1 MLKIIN
7 KINSKILN
15 FMGIIF
21 LILPIAL
28 FTGPFLPDLI
38 VVILS
43 FLFLFLC
50 LKKKKFFFFKIFF
63 VYFFIL
69 FLLYLNLR
77 SIFSE
82 SFIVS
87 AKVSFFYIRFGIFV
101 LSVLLILK
109 YCRNIETY
117 FYYTLYF
124 SIFFV
129 SFDVIFQFLFG
140 VDIFGIRNVDPSRI
154 TGIFGSEAIV
164 GSYLVRL
171 IPLLQFLYFIKIQK
185 KKSYNFLFISLLL
198 VMSDIAILLSGE
210 RASFFYLLLSNIFLM
225 LFSKNYIKFRLI
237 SLIISIILMIV
248 ITTTSTL
255 VRERIFISTLQE
267 ININK
272 KDIGL
277 NDNNLISIPKN
288 HNSHFQS
295 AFNMF
300 KHNILFGQ
308 GPQMFRI
315 LCSKKDFIYNN
326 FSCSTHPHN
335 NYIQLLA
342 ELGLIGFCFVIF
354 ILLFLVKDF
363 VSLIFNSQFNA
374 NVKLAKLTLFAS
386 FLITLW
392 PFVTTGNFFN
402 NWLNIIYY
410 LPIPFF
416 IHYFFK
422 PKI

>member
-7 KINSKILN
+7 NQNSKILN
-15 FMGIIF
+15 FMAIAF
-21 LILPIAL
+21 SILPIAL
-28 FTGPFLPDLI
+28 FTGPFLSDLI

-43 FLFLFLC
+43 LLFFFLC
-50 LKKKKFFFFKIFF
+50 FIKKKFFFFKNYF
-63 VYFFIL
+63 VYFFIV

-77 SIFSE
+77 SVFSE

-109 YCRNIETY
+109 YYKNIEIY
-117 FYYTLYF
+117 FYNILYF

-140 VDIFGIRNVDPSRI
+140 VDIFGIKNVDPSRI

-185 KKSYNFLFISLLL
+185 KKSHNFFFISLLL
-198 VMSDIAILLSGE
+198 VMSDIAIFLSGE
-210 RASFFYLLLSNIFLM
+210 RASFFYLLLSNFFLM
-225 LFSKNYIKFRLI
+225 IFSINYIKFRMV

-248 ITTTSTL
+248 ITTNSSL
-255 VRERIFISTLQE
+255 VRERIFISTFQE
-267 ININK
+267 ISIDK
-272 KDIGL
+272 KDISL
-277 NDNNLISIPKN
+277 IPKN

-300 KHNILFGQ
+300 KNNILFGQ

-315 LCSKKDFIYNN
+315 LCSKKDFKYNN
-326 FSCSTHPHN
+326 YSCSTHPHN

-354 ILLFLVKDF
+354 ILLFLIKDF
-363 VSLIFNSQFNA
+363 VRLFFNSQLNT
-374 NVKLAKLTLFAS
+374 NLKLAKLTLFSS

-416 IHYFFK
+416 VNYFFK

>member
-7 KINSKILN
+7 KQNSKILN
-15 FMGIIF
+15 FMAIAF
-21 LILPIAL
+21 SILPIAL

-43 FLFLFLC
+43 FLFFFLC
-50 LKKKKFFFFKIFF
+50 FKNKKFFFFKNFF
-63 VYFFIL
+63 VYFFIV

-77 SIFSE
+77 SVFSE

-87 AKVSFFYIRFGIFV
+87 AKVSFFYIRYGIFV

-117 FYYTLYF
+117 FYNIFYF

-140 VDIFGIRNVDPSRI
+140 VDIFGIKNVDPSRI

-185 KKSYNFLFISLLL
+185 KKLYNFFFISLLL

-210 RASFFYLLLSNIFLM
+210 RASFFYLLLSNFFLM
-225 LFSKNYIKFRLI
+225 IFSRNYIKFRMV

-248 ITTTSTL
+248 ITANSSL
-255 VRERIFISTLQE
+255 IRERMFMSTFQE
-267 ININK
+267 ISIDK
-272 KDIGL
+272 KDISL
-277 NDNNLISIPKN
+277 NNNNLINIPKN

-300 KHNILFGQ
+300 KNNILFGQ

-315 LCSKKDFIYNN
+315 LCSKKDFKYNDY
-326 FSCSTHPHN
+326 SCSTHPHN

-342 ELGLIGFCFVIF
+342 ELGLIGFCFIIF
-354 ILLFLVKDF
+354 ILLFLIKDF
-363 VSLIFNSQFNA
+363 GRLIFNSQLNL
-374 NVKLAKLTLFAS
+374 NLKLAKLTLFSS

-402 NWLNIIYY
+402 NWLNVIYY

-416 IHYFFK
+416 INYFFK